1 MTDSIIKSIP
11 HIVEKPTIILNTH
24 SKQKKAQERKLI
36 FGEVCDSKGNPV
48 LVVLEL
54 NPKENKFNINKIYK
68 IASAYGKEK
77 TNVIQSWLE
86 KENDILYIDKQKN
99 RTINWLSGLG
109 LQLPVPNNKSSS
121 INRIT
126 PYK

>member
-24 SKQKKAQERKLI
+24 SKQKKAQGRKLI

-54 NPKENKFNINKIYK
+54 NPKENKFNINKIYNQVLFEK
-68 IASAYGKEK
+68 ICKK
-77 TNVIQSWLE
+77 MRNF
-86 KENDILYIDKQKN
+86 
-99 RTINWLSGLG
+99 
-109 LQLPVPNNKSSS
+109 
-121 INRIT
+121 IT
-126 PYK
+126 

>member
-24 SKQKKAQERKLI
+24 SKQKKAQGRKLI

-77 TNVIQSWLE
+77 
-86 KENDILYIDKQKN
+86 DKCNTELVRK
-99 RTINWLSGLG
+99 R
-109 LQLPVPNNKSSS
+109 K
-121 INRIT
+121 
-126 PYK
+126 

>member
-24 SKQKKAQERKLI
+24 SKQKKAQGRKLI

-48 LVVLEL
+48 LLVLEL

-86 KENDILYIDKQKN
+86 KNDILYIDKQKN
-99 RTINWLSGLG
+99 KTINWLSGLG

>member
-24 SKQKKAQERKLI
+24 SKQKKAQGRKLI

-54 NPKENKFNINKIYK
+54 NPKENKKLK
-68 IASAYGKEK
+68 GKTK
-77 TNVIQSWLE
+77 YYAWS
-86 KENDILYIDKQKN
+86 
-99 RTINWLSGLG
+99 RT
-109 LQLPVPNNKSSS
+109 
-121 INRIT
+121 T
-126 PYK
+126 